1 MTMTKEELIIK
12 TTEWARERGLHKGC
26 YQIQVLKLAEEL
38 GELIGAHLKLK
49 KGPSDKWRQVQKDSV
64 GDMAVVLGV
73 IRSIMIE
80 CERMEEKI
88 TTFANGTK
96 QNQSPFSDLSKWDAL
111 PNDSSELLLHKII
124 KEVGR
129 VSFDRCSGTELVSKL
144 FDVWEYLQLYCINE
158 NIDIYECWELAYNE
172 VAQRKGKTVNGVF
185 IKNGD

>member
-1 MTMTKEELIIK
+1 MAMTKEELITK

-49 KGPSDKWRQVQKDSV
+49 KGPSGKWRQVQKDSV
-64 GDMAVVLGV
+64 GDMAVVLVV
-73 IRSIMIE
+73 IRSILIE
-80 CERMEEKI
+80 AEKMDEKI

-96 QNQSPFSDLSKWDAL
+96 QNQSPFDDLSKWNKL
-111 PNDSSELLLHKII
+111 PVDSSELLLQKII
-124 KEVGR
+124 NGVGGI
-129 VSFDRCSGTELVSKL
+129 SFILYGCNELVIQLS
-144 FDVWEYLQLYCINE
+144 DIWEYLQFYCINE
-158 NIDIYECWELAYNE
+158 HLDIYECWELAYNE